1 MSLRNTVQESSSTT
15 HLVIIS
21 GRSGSGKSTALHVLE
36 DLGFYSVDNLPA
48 SLTEPLLDRSKSHA
62 LPPRI
67 AISIDARNIPH
78 DLEAFPE
85 LLAELKDVKLTVV
98 FLDARTATLIQRFS
112 ETRRRHPLSSA
123 SVDLKEALEKESALL
138 DGLSS
143 MASLKIDTTNLSLHE
158 LREEIRSRVAETDH
172 RCSLLI
178 ESFAFKHGVPVDA
191 DFVFDVRSLPNPHWQ
206 ANLRALTGLDQGVI
220 EFLENHQEVLEMRAD
235 LTTFITKWLPSLK
248 ASNRSYITIAI
259 GCTGGQHRSVYFATM
274 LSRHFLA
281 KGEQVITRHR
291 EIEGV

>member
-1 MSLRNTVQESSSTT
+1 MTSSDDHQTQTPTT

-36 DLGFYSVDNLPA
+36 DLGFYCVDNLPA
-48 SLTEPLLDRSKSHA
+48 SLTEPLLARSKSHA

-67 AISIDARNIPH
+67 AISIDARNTTQ
-78 DLEAFPE
+78 DLEVFPE
-85 LLAELKDVKLTVV
+85 LLADLRDIKLTVV

-123 SVDLKEALEKESALL
+123 SIDLKEALEKESALL

-158 LREEIRSRVAETDH
+158 LREEIRARVAETDH

-178 ESFAFKHGVPVDA
+178 ESFAFKRGVPVDA

-206 ANLRALTGLDQGVI
+206 ASLRALTGLDQGVI
-220 EFLENHQEVLEMRAD
+220 EFLEPVSYTH
-235 LTTFITKWLPSLK
+235 LTLPTTP
-248 ASNRSYITIAI
+248 Y
-259 GCTGGQHRSVYFATM
+259 V
-274 LSRHFLA
+274 
-281 KGEQVITRHR
+281 
-291 EIEGV
+291 

>member
-1 MSLRNTVQESSSTT
+1 MSLRDTAQESLSTT

-21 GRSGSGKSTALHVLE
+21 GRSGSGKSTALQVLE
-36 DLGFYSVDNLPA
+36 DLGFYSIDNLPA

-67 AISIDARNIPH
+67 AISIDARNTPH

-143 MASLKIDTTNLSLHE
+143 MASLKIDTTK
-158 LREEIRSRVAETDH
+158 I
-172 RCSLLI
+172 
-178 ESFAFKHGVPVDA
+178 G
-191 DFVFDVRSLPNPHWQ
+191 
-206 ANLRALTGLDQGVI
+206 RAHV
-220 EFLENHQEVLEMRAD
+220 
-235 LTTFITKWLPSLK
+235 
-248 ASNRSYITIAI
+248 
-259 GCTGGQHRSVYFATM
+259 
-274 LSRHFLA
+274 
-281 KGEQVITRHR
+281 
-291 EIEGV
+291 

>member
-1 MSLRNTVQESSSTT
+1 MSLRDTAQESSSTT

-67 AISIDARNIPH
+67 AISIDARNTPL

-158 LREEIRSRVAETDH
+158 LREEIRFRVAETDH

-235 LTTFITKWLPSLK
+235 LTNFITKWLPSLK

-274 LSRHFLA
+274 LGRHFLA
-281 KGEQVITRHR
+281 EGEQVITRHR

>member
-1 MSLRNTVQESSSTT
+1 MSLRDTAQESSSTT

-67 AISIDARNIPH
+67 AISIDARNTPL

-85 LLAELKDVKLTVV
+85 LLAELKDVELTVV

-158 LREEIRSRVAETDH
+158 LREEIRFRVAETDH

-235 LTTFITKWLPSLK
+235 LTNFITKWLPSLK

-259 GCTGGQHRSVYFATM
+259 GCTGGQHRSVYFTTM
-274 LSRHFLA
+274 LGRHFLA
-281 KGEQVITRHR
+281 EGEQAITRHR